1 MALYWGVEPIMMPYV
16 NSTDEL
22 VSHAVESAEAA
33 GLVRQGDLVVVT
45 AGVPVGISG
54 TTNMIRVQQV
64 GGALVNAVG
73 VGDSKASGPLCVCR
87 RIEEVA
93 EKLRP
98 GDVLV
103 VPYTTNELLP
113 YIRQA
118 AAVITEEASAD
129 CHTAT
134 VGLTLNKPVIIGA
147 SGATRR
153 LQDGVTVCVD
163 CARGLVSTMP

>member
-1 MALYWGVEPIMMPYV
+1 MC
-16 NSTDEL
+16 
-22 VSHAVESAEAA
+22 
-33 GLVRQGDLVVVT
+33 
-45 AGVPVGISG
+45 
-54 TTNMIRVQQV
+54 IR
-64 GGALVNAVG
+64 
-73 VGDSKASGPLCVCR
+73 DS
-87 RIEEVA
+87 
-93 EKLRP
+93 
-98 GDVLV
+98 
-103 VPYTTNELLP
+103 YTTNELLP

-118 AAVITEEASAD
+118 AAVITEEASVD